1 MALQNDAAITRYN
14 DTLSVHYELTDRT
27 GHLITEGDENGL
39 SAYNVVASPYA
50 TLIAQRDADTR
61 AAYDIAYRIRTN
73 LAVFF
78 QKAATEAPP
87 KR

>member
-1 MALQNDAAITRYN
+1 
-14 DTLSVHYELTDRT
+14 
-27 GHLITEGDENGL
+27 
-39 SAYNVVASPYA
+39 
-50 TLIAQRDADTR
+50 LIAQRDADTR